1 MFCRKCGKSLID
13 GDRFCPYCGAQVIER
28 KQAKEQD
35 KKEEEIVY
43 NVDNNERHF
52 FSETLKPKWNLDAFP
67 NTEEEPKKTEDIL
80 VDWQKNMLIKPTFNP
95 DKDMSFSQQLQAFD
109 SSFDVSKK
117 EIEEREEKRGAEPV
131 KSTLIFERVKPIEP
145 IIAPV
150 GSEPILNVEAEE
162 KEKFFTFSQKNA
174 EFQRL
179 LDKEYEKI
187 KAIKEETV
195 KEIQNADAKTET
207 EPKTETDAKTATE
220 PKTETDAKTET
231 EPKTET
237 DAKTETEPKTETDAK
252 TATEP
257 KTESD
262 AKTTTELDMQW
273 EQQLPPFEDE
283 KTEKKLSLV
292 TIILGVIVLLVG
304 ISVAA
309 LAIEQ
314 FMPNSVA
321 GKTVHTYL
329 EKGRDFFRENSA

>member
-207 EPKTETDAKTATE
+207 ESKTETDVKTETESKTETNAKTE
-220 PKTETDAKTET
+220 TETDAKTET

-237 DAKTETEPKTETDAK
+237 DV
-252 TATEP
+252 
-257 KTESD
+257 
-262 AKTTTELDMQW
+262 KTTTELDIQW

-292 TIILGVIVLLVG
+292 AIILGVIVLLVG